1 MQLPYGADMDDF
13 ERCKTIVSNFID
25 DKTKVDEITYKIM
38 QISYATGGEYTEEMI
53 INYVQSYIKCKD

>member
-38 QISYATGGEYTEEMI
+38 QISYATGGDFAKETI
-53 INYVQSYIKCKD
+53 VNYVQSYIKCKD

>member
-38 QISYATGGEYTEEMI
+38 QIFYATGGEYTEEMI

>member
-13 ERCKTIVSNFID
+13 ERCKTIVSNFIY

-38 QISYATGGEYTEEMI
+38 QISYATGGDFAKETI
-53 INYVQSYIKCKD
+53 VNYMKSYIKCKD

>member
-13 ERCKTIVSNFID
+13 ERCKTIVSNFIY

-38 QISYATGGEYTEEMI
+38 QISYATGGDFAKERL
-53 INYVQSYIKCKD
+53 